1 MANRIIEQPVALLYR
16 KIHAEGLNGEL
27 RIQGSQFT
35 KTLFFR
41 NGKLDFANTTIIQE
55 RLGEILYKMGS
66 IDQTRF
72 WSIHKLMEGGK
83 GRLGQ
88 LLIAENILNREVLHK
103 ALVHQ
108 VVTIAA
114 SALAISSGSWT
125 FSARIP
131 DLPEDSRFGISL
143 PDVIFSGIS
152 KMENHADFR
161 NHFFDW
167 SAHPLP
173 IEDDSLPKLDTKTRN
188 FHSQLQ
194 ELRDIPCSLLHQ
206 RLKVPEETVWKT
218 LTLLYLTNCLDF
230 REISNSSREMDKN
243 VENLLA
249 LFNRLQSR
257 SIDHYKLLE
266 LKDSAEEEDIKS
278 AYFRLAKQYHPDRI
292 SYAPDPEIKN
302 KANFVFAAIN
312 KAYDTLINPSRREEY
327 DIHGESEGGDGDRV
341 RGNLKEKARIL
352 SQKARTL
359 YNQQKFWE
367 SSTLM
372 DEAIRLDSSKSAY
385 FLLLGMAQVHIPSLR
400 RSAEQ
405 NLKKAVELDPW
416 NADAF
421 TGLGLLFHEEDL
433 KNRAEGF
440 YKKALSINPDHKI
453 ARKRL
458 NLLLEPVKKKRSS
471 LFGRRKK

>member
-1 MANRIIEQPVALLYR
+1 MANRIIEQPVAILYR
-16 KIHAEGLNGEL
+16 KVHAEGLSGEL
-27 RIQGSQFT
+27 QIQSSQFS

-41 NGKLDFANTTIIQE
+41 DGKLDFANTTIIQE
-55 RLGEILYKMGS
+55 RLGEIPYKLGN

-72 WSIHKLMEGGK
+72 WNIHKLMEDRK
-83 GRLGQ
+83 ERLGQ
-88 LLIAENILNREVLHK
+88 LLIAEKILDEEILRK

-108 VVTIAA
+108 VITIAA
-114 SALAISSGSWT
+114 SAMSMSSGSWT

-131 DLPEDSRFGISL
+131 DLPEDSRFGVPL
-143 PDVIFSGIS
+143 PDVILTGIS
-152 KMENHADFR
+152 KMDNLAYFR

-167 SAHPLP
+167 AVHPLP
-173 IEDDSLPKLDTKTRN
+173 ISDETLPKLDPKARSFHNQLKDLRN
-188 FHSQLQ
+188 
-194 ELRDIPCSLLHQ
+194 IPCSLLHQ
-206 RLKVPEETVWKT
+206 HLKVPEETAWKT
-218 LTLLYLTNCLDF
+218 LTLLYLINSLDF
-230 REISNSSREMDKN
+230 REISSSSREMDKN

-249 LFNRLQSR
+249 LFSRLQSR
-257 SIDHYKLLE
+257 SIDHYKLLG
-266 LKDSAEEEDIKS
+266 LKDNAEEKEIKS
-278 AYFRLAKQYHPDRI
+278 AYFRLAKNYHPDRI
-292 SYAPDPEIKN
+292 SYAPDPEIKS

-327 DIHGESEGGDGDRV
+327 DIHGESEGEDGNRIQ
-341 RGNLKEKARIL
+341 GNLKEKARIL

-367 SSTLM
+367 ASTLM
-372 DEAIRLDSSKSAY
+372 DEATRLDSGKSAY

-400 RSAEQ
+400 RSAEN

-421 TGLGLLFHEEDL
+421 TGLGLLFHEEGL

-440 YKKALSINPDHKI
+440 YKKALSINPDHKL

-458 NLLLEPVKKKRSS
+458 DLLVEPVKKKRSS